1 MVGYPPELKGTL
13 LKMCP
18 TKLNYLLGLAALLL
32 SNLPLAYA
40 ECLTPP
46 VGDNL
51 ARGCYVESTVWFKGD
66 TSITLWQPAK
76 PWRGDWQQGDEHKDA
91 AVLVFNKAG
100 SSKLINQWCTRTC
113 FVSGGKTLTLPS
125 LVVDAEVVV
134 WLANPTDGNRHADVG
149 DVISVNNTSGAIR
162 TLASHQWLLRLPT
175 FREVWSYNS
184 CQYVMADAVFSASP
198 VKSTVP
204 QGYLMLSHPQPIAL
218 SPACNNMMVTE
229 ANQPKQLKLLK
240 RLLGEKRMTQS
251 SRHLQPNDWS
261 VIDGKLHWQSKKN
274 QWEELN

>member
-1 MVGYPPELKGTL
+1 MKNTTRAAVSVLKL
-13 LKMCP
+13 IA
-18 TKLNYLLGLAALLL
+18 GLFVANAFAHA
-32 SNLPLAYA
+32 SA

-46 VGDNL
+46 FGDNL

-91 AVLVFNKAG
+91 AVLIFNKAV
-100 SSKLINQWCTRTC
+100 SSKLINQWCTETC
-113 FVSGGKTLTLPS
+113 FVSGGKALTLPS
-125 LVVDAEVVV
+125 IAVDAEVVV
-134 WLANPTDGNRHADVG
+134 WVANPAEGNRHGDVG
-149 DVISVNNTSGAIR
+149 DVISVDTNSGAIR
-162 TLASHQWLLRLPT
+162 TLASHQRLLRLPT

-240 RLLGEKRMTQS
+240 QAIG
-251 SRHLQPNDWS
+251 
-261 VIDGKLHWQSKKN
+261 
-274 QWEELN
+274 